1 MLHLNVKRQ
10 VKMLYLDRIVLL

>member
-10 VKMLYLDRIVLL
+10 VKMLYLDCVVLL